1 MKYYYAV
8 EFFDGVGTTMGSPN
22 ALTGL
27 RSKACSVRAFTTKA
41 KRDEYVDEYS
51 QRIRKPV
58 SLSGLRPLRL
68 GMSMPMFKHWL
79 DDLQYHAD

>member
-8 EFFDGVGTTMGSPN
+8 EFFDQIGNTMGSPN

-27 RSKACSVRAFTTKA
+27 YSRACNVMAFHCK
-41 KRDEYVDEYS
+41 KHRDEYVNEYS

-58 SLSGLRPLRL
+58 SLSGLRPLCL
-68 GMSMPMFKHWL
+68 GLSMPMFKHWL
-79 DDLQYHAD
+79 DDLQSRAD